1 MQTPERFI
9 EADQVLAVT
18 PARAPD
24 WLAQSGLRTDSGGFI
39 TVDASLRSV
48 SHPHIFAAGDCADYA
63 AFPREKA
70 GVFSVR
76 AGPGLADNLRRLAEN
91 RPTRPIRMQQRG
103 LQLLG
108 DGTGAAL
115 AVWGGLSFGLSGR
128 TLFVKDR
135 IDRRWMETYN
145 DFGAAMVARMEAEP
159 ESQRCAGCG
168 SKSAPTCCRPSWV
181 TKPRR

>member
-1 MQTPERFI
+1 MATTRRSRPPRSPEAEEVTASGVRTTEQFI

-48 SHPHIFAAGDCADYA
+48 SHPAIFGAGDCADYA

-76 AGPGLADNLRRLAEN
+76 AGPGLA
-91 RPTRPIRMQQRG
+91 T
-103 LQLLG
+103 
-108 DGTGAAL
+108 T
-115 AVWGGLSFGLSGR
+115 
-128 TLFVKDR
+128 
-135 IDRRWMETYN
+135 
-145 DFGAAMVARMEAEP
+145 
-159 ESQRCAGCG
+159 
-168 SKSAPTCCRPSWV
+168 
-181 TKPRR
+181 